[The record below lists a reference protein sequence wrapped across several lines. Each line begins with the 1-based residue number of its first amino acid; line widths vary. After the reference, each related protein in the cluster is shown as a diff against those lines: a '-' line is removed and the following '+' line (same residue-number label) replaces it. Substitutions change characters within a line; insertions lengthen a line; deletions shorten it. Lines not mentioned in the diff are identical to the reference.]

1 MKSLDKAC
9 QLFKSGNIDK
19 IEIGTLKGL
28 QDSFDEI
35 IEKYIEMN
43 IAHPFREG
51 NGRAMRIW
59 LDMMLKNQ
67 LKKVLDWQNVDKA
80 LYLQS
85 MERSPINDLEIKT
98 LLSKNLTNKINDGE
112 VIFKGI
118 EQSYFY
124 EK

>member
-1 MKSLDKAC
+1 MKSL
-9 QLFKSGNIDK
+9 
-19 IEIGTLKGL
+19 
-28 QDSFDEI
+28 
-35 IEKYIEMN
+35 
-43 IAHPFREG
+43 
-51 NGRAMRIW
+51 
-59 LDMMLKNQ
+59 
-67 LKKVLDWQNVDKA
+67 DKA

-98 LLSKNLTNKINDGE
+98 LLYKNLTNKINDGE